1 MWVANSALSAFLDSL
16 AAFMLKRIAVTE
28 LCLGMHIH
36 ELCGSWME
44 HPFWKTSFLLNSPK
58 DLRRIGDCGIL
69 EVWIDTSK
77 GHDLLSG
84 QTVEEVEEQT
94 AAILLEAQLPPALPV
109 TQGLADL
116 PASAVEVPISLEQE
130 VAQAIK
136 LCRQSKSAVVS
147 MFQQVRL
154 GQAIDTGQV
163 GELVEAISDSL
174 LRHPIALISLARL
187 KRSDEYTYMHSVAV
201 CALMIALARRL
212 DLPQEQVEEAG
223 MAGLLH
229 DVGKMMVSDI
239 ILNKPGKLTDAEF
252 TTMRGH
258 PQAGGAVLLA
268 SRNVAPRVLDVC
280 LHHHEKID
288 GSGYPHAL
296 SGEQISL
303 FARMGAVCDVYDAV
317 TSERS
322 YKHGWDPADAV
333 HRMAGWKGHF
343 DKQVFQAFVQTV
355 GIYPT
360 GSLVRLQSER
370 LGVVIEQAAHSL
382 LTPKVKVFYSVTSN
396 TPIAHEVLDLATL
409 LGSERIVCRES
420 ARAWGF
426 RNLEQLWSGLP
437 ARPGSYFD

>member
-1 MWVANSALSAFLDSL
+1 
-16 AAFMLKRIAVTE
+16 MLKRIAVTE

-44 HPFWKTSFLLNSPK
+44 HPFWKTSFLLNSRK

-77 GHDLLSG
+77 GLDVLNG
-84 QTVEEVEEQT
+84 QTVEEAEEQT
-94 AAILLEAQLPPALPV
+94 AAVLLEAQLSPALPV
-109 TQGLADL
+109 TQEPVNL
-116 PASAVEVPISLEQE
+116 PAPAPALSSPISLEQE

-136 LCRQSKSAVVS
+136 LCSQSKKAVVR

-154 GQAIDTGQV
+154 GQAVDTDQV
-163 GELVEAISDSL
+163 GELVEAISGSL

-187 KRSDEYTYMHSVAV
+187 KKSDEYTYMHSVAV

-229 DVGKMMVSDI
+229 DVGKMMVSDN

-252 TTMRGH
+252 ATMRGH

-322 YKHGWDPADAV
+322 YKRGWDPADAV
-333 HRMAGWKGHF
+333 HRMAEWKGHF
-343 DKQVFQAFVQTV
+343 DKRVFQAFVQTV

-370 LGVVIEQAAHSL
+370 LGVIIEQAAHSL
-382 LTPKVKVFYSVTSN
+382 LTPKVKVFYSVTSK
-396 TPIAHEVLDLATL
+396 TQIAHEVLDLATL
-409 LGSERIVCRES
+409 IGSERIVGRES
-420 ARAWGF
+420 ARVWGF